1 MALATPAPRV
11 LADLVPQTAV
21 RQAVLVLGAAAF
33 VGVAAQV
40 IIPLPFTPVPLS
52 LSTFAVL
59 LSAAALGTVRGVLA
73 MSIYAVAGM
82 VGVPWFASG
91 TSGIQTPTL
100 GYIIGYI
107 LAAAIVGKL
116 AETGA
121 TKSMWRTAGIMILG
135 TTIIYLI
142 GFTWLKFAIDV
153 SWAQAL
159 TLGVAPFLIGDA
171 IKVLAAAALFP
182 AVWAAVRAFTN
193 R

>member
-1 MALATPAPRV
+1 
-11 LADLVPQTAV
+11 
-21 RQAVLVLGAAAF
+21 
-33 VGVAAQV
+33 
-40 IIPLPFTPVPLS
+40 
-52 LSTFAVL
+52 
-59 LSAAALGTVRGVLA
+59 
-73 MSIYAVAGM
+73 
-82 VGVPWFASG
+82 
-91 TSGIQTPTL
+91 
-100 GYIIGYI
+100 
-107 LAAAIVGKL
+107 
-116 AETGA
+116 
-121 TKSMWRTAGIMILG
+121 MILG